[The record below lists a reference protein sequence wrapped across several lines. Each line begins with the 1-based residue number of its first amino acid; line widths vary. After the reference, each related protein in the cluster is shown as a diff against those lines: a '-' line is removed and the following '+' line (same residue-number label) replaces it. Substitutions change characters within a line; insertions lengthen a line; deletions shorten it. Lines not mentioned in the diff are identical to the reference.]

1 MLDSA
6 VTSRNCPPLI
16 KHGAAMKKRLRVI
29 ILALEISFLSVCIP
43 FMPTHI
49 SEARNTTSEQ
59 TRVNHDVITGIELL
73 YDGKFDEAEI
83 LFYKIAAEKPKDPA
97 GYFYLAMVTWS
108 RLASGFWSRE
118 MVDEYGERID
128 KAIFI
133 ARKKIEEEKAD
144 AFTYFYLGGALGFKG
159 RFQLMQQKWLSSF
172 FLALEAINAL
182 ETCQKMDPNNKDVM
196 LGLGIFDYYTARL
209 SGVLRFLSYL
219 LVHEG
224 DKEEG
229 LRKLH
234 VAANEAVYSSIEAKS
249 LLLHIYL
256 FLEHAHYSKALALAQ
271 ELAQKFEQAPRNKYL
286 EGVAYMMVGD
296 EIKYREVVDFLKKR
310 ASHENSKDQA
320 IIWSR
325 RVYYLEASHCL
336 VRQQTDKARS
346 KLDTIL
352 SQPDPK
358 LDPLMLAWPLLK
370 KGMSYDIEGNRE
382 EAVKYY
388 RKILR
393 LKNGAGAQF
402 LAQRYLDEPAQRGDP
417 FLAY

>member
-6 VTSRNCPPLI
+6 VTSRNCPALI
-16 KHGAAMKKRLRVI
+16 KHGTAMKKRLRVI
-29 ILALEISFLSVCIP
+29 IFALEISFLSVSIP
-43 FMPTHI
+43 FIPTHI
-49 SEARNTTSEQ
+49 SQARNTTSGQ
-59 TRVNHDVITGIELL
+59 TRVNQDIIRGIDLL
-73 YDGKFDEAEI
+73 YDWKFDEAEN
-83 LFYKIAAEKPKDPA
+83 LFYKIVAEKPKDPA

-108 RLASGFWSRE
+108 RLASGFWSPE
-118 MVDEYGERID
+118 MVEQYGERID
-128 KAIFI
+128 KAIFV
-133 ARKKIEEEKAD
+133 ARKKIEEEKGD
-144 AFTYFYLGGALGFKG
+144 SFTYFYLGGALGFKG

-182 ETCQKMDPNNKDVM
+182 ETCQKMDPNNKDVL

-209 SGVLRFLSYL
+209 SGVLKFLSYL

-234 VAANEAVYSSIEAKS
+234 VAADAAVYSSIEAKS

-256 FLEHAHYSKALALAQ
+256 FLEHKHYSKALVLAH
-271 ELAQKFEQAPRNKYL
+271 ELANKYEQAPRNKYL
-286 EGVAYMMVGD
+286 EGVAYMMAGN
-296 EIKYREVVDFLKKR
+296 ENKYREVVDYLKKR
-310 ASHENSKDQA
+310 ASHENSKENA
-320 IIWSR
+320 IIWSK

-336 VRQQTDKARS
+336 VRQQPEKARS

-358 LDPLMLAWPLLK
+358 SDPLMLAWPLLK

-388 RKILR
+388 SKILGM
-393 LKNGAGAQF
+393 KNGAGAQF

>member
-1 MLDSA
+1 
-6 VTSRNCPPLI
+6 
-16 KHGAAMKKRLRVI
+16 MKKRLRVI

-43 FMPTHI
+43 LMPTHI
-49 SEARNTTSEQ
+49 SEARNTTSNP
-59 TRVNHDVITGIELL
+59 TPVNHAIIKGIELL
-73 YDGKFDEAEI
+73 YDWKFDEAEN
-83 LFYKIAAEKPKDPA
+83 LFYKIVSEKPKDPA

-108 RLASGFWSRE
+108 RLASGFWSSE
-118 MVDEYGERID
+118 MVEQYGDRID

-133 ARKKIEEEKAD
+133 ANKKIEENKAD

-172 FLALEAINAL
+172 FLALEAIKAL
-182 ETCQKMDPNNKDVM
+182 ETCQEMDPDNKDVL

-209 SGVLRFLSYL
+209 SGVLKFLSYL
-219 LVHEG
+219 LIHEG
-224 DKEEG
+224 NKEEG

-234 VAANEAVYSSIEAKS
+234 FAAEEAIYSSIEAKS

-256 FLEHAHYSKALALAQ
+256 FLEDAHYPKALVLAQ
-271 ELAQKFEQAPRNKYL
+271 ELAKKFDQAPRNKYL
-286 EGVAYMMVGD
+286 EGVACIRIGD
-296 EIKYREVVDFLKKR
+296 ENKYREVVDCFKER
-310 ASHENSKDQA
+310 AARENSKHNA
-320 IIWSR
+320 GMWGR
-325 RVYYLEASHCL
+325 RVPYLEATHCL
-336 VRQQTDKARS
+336 VRRQTEKARS

-352 SQPDPK
+352 SQPNPK

-382 EAVKYY
+382 EAIKYY

-393 LKNGAGAQF
+393 MKNGAGAQF
-402 LAQRYLDEPAQRGDP
+402 LAQRYLDEPVQREDP

>member
-1 MLDSA
+1 MLNSA
-6 VTSRNCPPLI
+6 VTSKNSPLLT
-16 KHGAAMKKRLRVI
+16 KHGTAMKKRLRVI

-43 FMPTHI
+43 LTLAHI
-49 SEARNTTSEQ
+49 AGARNTASKPTQ
-59 TRVNHDVITGIELL
+59 VNHAVIKGIELL
-73 YDGKFDEAEI
+73 YDWKFDEAEK
-83 LFYKIAAEKPKDPA
+83 LFHKIVAEKPKDPA

-108 RLASGFWSRE
+108 RMASGFWSSE

-128 KAIFI
+128 KAVFV
-133 ARKKIEEEKAD
+133 AKKKIEEEQAD
-144 AFTYFYLGGALGFKG
+144 SFTYFYLGGALGFKG

-172 FLALEAINAL
+172 FLALEAIDAL
-182 ETCQKMDPNNKDVM
+182 ETCQEMDPDNKDVL

-209 SGVLRFLSYL
+209 SGVLKFLSYL
-219 LVHEG
+219 LIHQG
-224 DKEEG
+224 NKEEG

-234 VAANEAVYSSIEAKS
+234 VAAEEATYSSIEAKS

-256 FLEHAHYSKALALAQ
+256 FLEDANYSKALVLAQ
-271 ELAQKFEQAPRNKYL
+271 ELAERFNQAPRNKYL
-286 EGVAYMMVGD
+286 EGVAYIRIGD
-296 EIKYREVVDFLKKR
+296 ENKYRELIDCFKER
-310 ASHENSKDQA
+310 ASEENSRENA
-320 IIWSR
+320 LIWGR
-325 RVYYLEASHCL
+325 HLQYLEATHCL
-336 VRQQTDKARS
+336 VGRQTDKARS
-346 KLDTIL
+346 KLDDIL

-382 EAVKYY
+382 EAIKYY

-402 LAQRYLDEPAQRGDP
+402 LAQRYLDKPAQRGDP

>member
-1 MLDSA
+1 
-6 VTSRNCPPLI
+6 
-16 KHGAAMKKRLRVI
+16 MKKRLRVI
-29 ILALEISFLSVCIP
+29 ICALEISFLSVCIP
-43 FMPTHI
+43 LISINI
-49 SEARNTTSEQ
+49 SEARQ
-59 TRVNHDVITGIELL
+59 TASKSTQVNHAIIKGIELL
-73 YDGKFDEAEI
+73 YDWKFVEAEN
-83 LFYKIAAEKPKDPA
+83 LYYKIVAEKPKDPA

-108 RLASGFWSRE
+108 QLASGFWSPD
-118 MVDEYGERID
+118 MVDQYGVRID

-133 ARKKIEEEKAD
+133 ARKKIEEEEAD

-172 FLALEAINAL
+172 FLALEAIKAL
-182 ETCQKMDPNNKDVM
+182 ETCQEMDPSNKDVL

-209 SGVLRFLSYL
+209 SGVLKFLSYL
-219 LVHEG
+219 LIHEG

-234 VAANEAVYSSIEAKS
+234 IAAEEAIYSSIEAKS

-256 FLEHAHYSKALALAQ
+256 FLEHAHYSKALVLAQ
-271 ELAQKFEQAPRNKYL
+271 ELAKRFDQAPRNKYL
-286 EGVAYMMVGD
+286 EGVAYMMVGN
-296 EIKYREVVDFLKKR
+296 EKKYREVVDFLKKR
-310 ASHENSKDQA
+310 ASHENSNEKA
-320 IIWSR
+320 IIWGR
-325 RVYYLEASHCL
+325 RVHYLEASHCL
-336 VRQQTDKARS
+336 VRRQTEKARS
-346 KLDTIL
+346 KLDNIL

-358 LDPLMLAWPLLK
+358 SDPLMLAWPLLK
-370 KGMSYDIEGNRE
+370 KGMSYDIEGNRD